1 MNEATIREVFSDEVF
16 VRGLFALETPEEVQ
30 AAMAGKGLELT
41 VEQVIKIKE
50 LIIKKLDTGRELS
63 EEELEDVT
71 GGGILVLGLALAAAS
86 LATGLLAGGLVAGV
100 TVGAGWLTDTLTNH
114 TW

>member
-1 MNEATIREVFSDEVF
+1 MNEAAIIEVFRDETF
-16 VRGLFALETPEEVQ
+16 VKGLFAMETPEEVQ
-30 AAMAGKGLELT
+30 KAMSGKGIELT
-41 VEQVIKIKE
+41 VEQIVKIKE

-71 GGGILVLGLALAAAS
+71 GGGILVLGLTLAALS
-86 LATGLLAGGLVAGV
+86 LAVGVLGGGLAVGT
-100 TVGAGWLTDTLTNH
+100 TVGAAWLTDTLTNH